1 MHHKPTFIARY
12 KPYYLNDFNHSSP
25 QIAYQGVQASTLQTV
40 RSKSENFEILGRNEV
55 SRKNEMKIANSDER
69 RSLSP
74 KGDNFSTASPPE
86 YFTDPDDIY
95 TPNMISIVKTLID
108 IDDLNMLFIGNVSSG
123 KTTLLYA
130 ILREYYG
137 LSKTD
142 SIPETNIM
150 FMNNLKEQGI
160 HYFRNEMK
168 TFCQSHCSIYGKKK
182 VIVIDDIDMVNEQ
195 SQQVFR
201 NYIDKYKSN
210 IHFISACSNVQ
221 KVIESLQSRLHIV
234 NIPTLTLDQIR
245 VILDRV
251 VDAENIQIDEPS
263 RAYLLAK
270 SNRSVRNVIN
280 NLEKI
285 HIYGEPITLDICVKL
300 CSTISFSQFEDYIRE
315 LQQGRVA
322 NAIRILYDIH
332 DYGYSVIDILDY
344 FFTFVKTTSLIT
356 EDEKYQTIPLLC
368 KYITVFHNVHE
379 NCVEL
384 ALFSNNMQ
392 KLLCA

>member
-1 MHHKPTFIARY
+1 MSHKPTFIAKY
-12 KPYYLNDFNHSSP
+12 KPYHLDDFK
-25 QIAYQGVQASTLQTV
+25 Q
-40 RSKSENFEILGRNEV
+40 
-55 SRKNEMKIANSDER
+55 
-69 RSLSP
+69 
-74 KGDNFSTASPPE
+74 
-86 YFTDPDDIY
+86 PDDKGTTDKGTTNKTKPDKVVAREY
-95 TPNMISIVKTLID
+95 RPDMVSIIKTLME

-221 KVIESLQSRLHIV
+221 KVIESLQSRLHII
-234 NIPTLTLDQIR
+234 NIPPLSLSQIR
-245 VILDRV
+245 VILNRI
-251 VDAENIQIDEPS
+251 VDTENIVMDEPS
-263 RAYLLAK
+263 RVFLLEK

-285 HIYGEPITLDICVKL
+285 HIYGQPITLDICNKL
-300 CSTISFSQFEDYIRE
+300 CSTISFSQFEEYIRE
-315 LQQGRVA
+315 IQQGRVSD
-322 NAIRILYDIH
+322 AIRILYDIH

-344 FFTFVKTTSLIT
+344 FFTFVKTTPLLT
-356 EDEKYQTIPLLC
+356 EDEKYRTIPLLC

-379 NCVEL
+379 NCIEL
-384 ALFSNNMQ
+384 ALFTNNMMKIIGVKQ
-392 KLLCA
+392 PNTFP